1 MHGTHARTQQPL
13 HEGLVSQEDAR
24 GGGGRNYSR
33 YPVWIP
39 RGTPSKGIG
48 DRLPDESSRKFL
60 RYV

>member
-1 MHGTHARTQQPL
+1 MGYTHRYN
-13 HEGLVSQEDAR
+13 EGLVSHEDA
-24 GGGGRNYSR
+24 GGRGRNYSR